1 MNSFKFRGV
10 VEGFY
15 GEPWEHIDRLY
26 MLDYFKEFNFNTY
39 VIAPKNDPQQ
49 RLLWRDK
56 LDDEKIV
63 DLIELIKKGN
73 NLGIDVS
80 TSISPGADVQYSS
93 NYDLNAVVQ
102 RFKQQTLHGSKHLFL
117 FWDDIDWELQ
127 HVEDKNI
134 YPNIA
139 AAQADFSNKVAEHF
153 PDTFFT
159 ICPMIYW
166 GRNKSDYLEELGK
179 NLNQTINIMWTGR
192 QIRSEYIDTV
202 DAEIF
207 NNISGR
213 KPFYWD
219 NFPVNNLSMRHELH
233 FGPLQGREKSLHTQS
248 IGLLANPM
256 LQPRAS
262 LISLATIGTYLDDP
276 ENYNAQEA
284 WESAFQK
291 LYGNLKENFALKI
304 FLNSS
309 MGSIFESNWSPDMR
323 QSLNSIYKN
332 ILSNEFRKAEEL
344 ANNFADKIAA
354 SYSELISVDFF
365 DNRLQSEIQPWFE
378 DFKKNEAI
386 LRSLASILRD
396 ETLDAESI
404 HELQNQCNSHI
415 FTVYK
420 DCLWEFLQELYFF
433 AKAS

>member
-1 MNSFKFRGV
+1 
-10 VEGFY
+10 
-15 GEPWEHIDRLY
+15 
-26 MLDYFKEFNFNTY
+26 
-39 VIAPKNDPQQ
+39 
-49 RLLWRDK
+49 
-56 LDDEKIV
+56 
-63 DLIELIKKGN
+63 
-73 NLGIDVS
+73 
-80 TSISPGADVQYSS
+80 
-93 NYDLNAVVQ
+93 
-102 RFKQQTLHGSKHLFL
+102 
-117 FWDDIDWELQ
+117 
-127 HVEDKNI
+127 
-134 YPNIA
+134 
-139 AAQADFSNKVAEHF
+139 
-153 PDTFFT
+153 
-159 ICPMIYW
+159 
-166 GRNKSDYLEELGK
+166 
-179 NLNQTINIMWTGR
+179 
-192 QIRSEYIDTV
+192 
-202 DAEIF
+202 
-207 NNISGR
+207 
-213 KPFYWD
+213 
-219 NFPVNNLSMRHELH
+219 
-233 FGPLQGREKSLHTQS
+233 
-248 IGLLANPM
+248 M

-262 LISLATIGTYLDDP
+262 LISLATIGSYLYDP

-378 DFKKNEAI
+378 DFKKNEVI

-396 ETLDAESI
+396 ETLNAESI